1 MGPVLGLTSACMQST
16 IVFYDIL
23 SALFFNLCT
32 YAALIYDCSSVLH
45 IKESVEHLYD
55 DWDSLR
61 KLSPHHLGAPFPH
74 RITSC
79 SLRNVPQAILRRN

>member
-1 MGPVLGLTSACMQST
+1 MTPKQDVLGLTSACMQST

-55 DWDSLR
+55 DWDSYKKTFPPTIWVLLFLTGLLLAPYEMCLR
-61 KLSPHHLGAPFPH
+61 QS
-74 RITSC
+74 
-79 SLRNVPQAILRRN
+79 